1 MSRTIVLELFLPF
14 RLFKKT
20 ATIRCTTTSAQ
31 ILNSHENKTKWR
43 VALKRKTGAAAKHLL
58 IEPWNH
64 GTIEPSNQKSQIAQ
78 EYGLLPANARQQL
91 ARHQA
96 PQWKKGE
103 TAKTKN
109 VGTRSEPR
117 GGLGRATTASVVDFS
132 FSPFSH
138 TAEPGPRL
146 GVYETRNQRHEMG
159 PWGVPI
165 YVLDSYVPPDS
176 F

>member
-20 ATIRCTTTSAQ
+20 ATIRRTTTSAQ

-43 VALKRKTGAAAKHLL
+43 VALKRKTGAAAAKHLL

-78 EYGLLPANARQQL
+78 EYGLLPANARLQL

-96 PQWKKGE
+96 PQ
-103 TAKTKN
+103 
-109 VGTRSEPR
+109 
-117 GGLGRATTASVVDFS
+117 
-132 FSPFSH
+132 
-138 TAEPGPRL
+138 
-146 GVYETRNQRHEMG
+146 
-159 PWGVPI
+159 
-165 YVLDSYVPPDS
+165 
-176 F
+176 